1 MAMVNVV
8 TVAAYRRIY
17 WLKLTGLVQRS
28 AATWRS
34 CYIQS
39 NELSENS

>member
-8 TVAAYRRIY
+8 SVAAYRRIY
-17 WLKLTGLVQRS
+17 WLKLIGLVQRS
-28 AATWRS
+28 AASWRS

-39 NELSENS
+39 NELSELS